1 MSNDLLLDSPF
12 YRVTS
17 RAIILDEQDR
27 LIVVQ
32 DKNGSWQMPGG
43 GWEHDES
50 YLECLQREVQEELGL
65 LVTEITGPSFCYQ
78 QLDRRGYYSLR
89 IAAPVLVDGWDFAPG
104 DDMVTYKAVTKAEF
118 TAMEFNRGEGP
129 IQDYVDQIWSPGE
142 RG

>member
-1 MSNDLLLDSPF
+1 MTPNLSLESPF

-17 RAIILDEQDR
+17 RAIILDDQAR

-50 YLECLQREVQEELGL
+50 FLVCLQREVQEELGL
-65 LVTEITGPSFCYQ
+65 LVTEICGPSFFYR

-89 IAAPVLVDGWDFAPG
+89 IAAPVLVDSWDFAPG
-104 DDMVTYKAVTKAEF
+104 DDMVAYKAVTKAEF
-118 TAMEFNRGEGP
+118 LSMKFNRGEGP
-129 IQDYVDQIWSPGE
+129 IQEYADQIWPPAN